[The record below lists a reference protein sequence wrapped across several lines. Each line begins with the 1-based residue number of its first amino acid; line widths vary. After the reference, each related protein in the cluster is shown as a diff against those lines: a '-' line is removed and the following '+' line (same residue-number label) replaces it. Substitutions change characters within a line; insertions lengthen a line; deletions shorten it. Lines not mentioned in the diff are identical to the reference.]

1 MAKREFERVRI
12 QDAEILVG
20 RMLAQ
25 GDDCGADAIR
35 RLMGHC
41 LDANVVEQVRV
52 QYAEFLA
59 ALNEDQGMAWVLGK
73 KMDMEAA

>member
-1 MAKREFERVRI
+1 MAKREFAKVRI
-12 QDAEILVG
+12 QDAEMLVG

-41 LDANVVEQVRV
+41 LDANVVEQERA

-59 ALNEDQGMAWVLGK
+59 ALDNDPGLAWVIGK
-73 KMDMEAA
+73 KMEQANA